1 MLIQLKGLTKK
12 IKDKSIVNQVNL
24 EIEKGQF
31 VALLGTNGAGKST
44 TIKMIL
50 GLLAPTNGEVISQ
63 LTRPIGVVF
72 QQSIL
77 DSQLTVK

>member
-12 IKDKSIVNQVNL
+12 IKDKSIVNQVSL

-50 GLLAPTNGEVISQ
+50 G
-63 LTRPIGVVF
+63 VVGT
-72 QQSIL
+72 
-77 DSQLTVK
+77 D